1 MNIVWDWQNQ
11 KIRASLN
18 SSVEITAYTMVL
30 RDVYPITLAFVS
42 PQSVV
47 NQPYV
52 AAAIESGKTILF
64 TAKLST
70 NLSSAVLVTEASW
83 VASGAGAT
91 TRYAGEWAFNTAEL
105 VAAMGG
111 SVTYALKGE
120 FCIVRADNTN
130 EYSTQFTINVV
141 PDVNRETDS
150 VPTAIYPVIA
160 QFTDDNGVQ
169 GVRIVNA
176 AGVQMAMF
184 KNGATYIFIQSTG
197 LWYPVTGNIKDGEPV
212 IALGA
217 GEST

>member
-1 MNIVWDWQNQ
+1 MNIFWDWQNQ

-70 NLSSAVLVTEASW
+70 NLYSAVLVTEASW

-141 PDVNRETDS
+141 PDVNRETE
-150 VPTAIYPVIA
+150 
-160 QFTDDNGVQ
+160 
-169 GVRIVNA
+169 R
-176 AGVQMAMF
+176 
-184 KNGATYIFIQSTG
+184 
-197 LWYPVTGNIKDGEPV
+197 
-212 IALGA
+212 
-217 GEST
+217 